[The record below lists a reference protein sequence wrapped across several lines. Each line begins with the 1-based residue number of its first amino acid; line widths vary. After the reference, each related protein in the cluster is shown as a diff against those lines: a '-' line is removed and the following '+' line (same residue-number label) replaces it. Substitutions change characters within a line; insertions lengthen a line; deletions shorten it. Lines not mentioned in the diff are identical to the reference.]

1 MGGGPVLADI
11 GVFIATNYPSTR
23 TCQVG
28 LVRFSTGAYSYVLIP
43 TGVRIGNLFCYTV
56 SKEIELIK
64 RKTKTCRVVY
74 HTVFRLL
81 PWPNVV
87 FNLARRDVKY
97 QVSKKSQIAKAAGT
111 SCSLVEKD
119 YVKERVFI
127 GVPTGKRFW
136 ISWYSTATV
145 GRCSNSDH
153 SREFFVKAGFFR
165 NKSVRPTVRGVAMN
179 PVDHPHGGRTKTNS
193 PEVTP
198 WGKIAKKGR

>member
-1 MGGGPVLADI
+1 MTINKSGFSRFRFKKLISKKKNSGGRNVTGKISVRHIGGASSSRKNYFSVIMGGGPVLADI

-136 ISWYSTATV
+136 IS
-145 GRCSNSDH
+145 
-153 SREFFVKAGFFR
+153 
-165 NKSVRPTVRGVAMN
+165 
-179 PVDHPHGGRTKTNS
+179 
-193 PEVTP
+193 
-198 WGKIAKKGR
+198 